1 MSPDIPQK
9 IGHYEILGVIG
20 RGGMATVYK
29 AFQPSLNRIVAIKVL
44 PPRYLSD
51 PVFVERFNR
60 EAQAVAMMNHPNIV
74 QIIDKDRDGDLLY
87 FVMEYVPGLTLQKL
101 LRQRRLTLPETLH
114 VAKEVGKGLECA
126 HRTGIVH
133 RDLNPR
139 NVLVSE
145 DLATVKVADFG
156 ISRVDVLRNAD
167 GTISTAEASLGTLF
181 YLAPEQG
188 ENPSGVDQRADI
200 YSLGVVCYEM
210 LTGKVPVGKF
220 SLPSQLN
227 KSLPPEI
234 DAIVLKCLASDPAH
248 RYASVGALLTDL
260 RRFEHDA
267 GLALASELKGLKRS
281 TSAWW
286 QQSKTG
292 LLKQRRAMAIGAG
305 VLVAVSLLV
314 FGALAAA
321 RWRASSVQ
329 DQAPAVTQ
337 ASPDPSAAGVAVPQE
352 VPATTQAPPAS
363 VEPAPLSSKAFADAA
378 ALPTAVT
385 PSGPPVSPAVVP
397 ERAGRAE
404 VARPPAD
411 AAGRA
416 LSAAQAKFEGG
427 QLDAALADTQAFLKD
442 YPGHPRTIEAKLLAG
457 RVREKQGRPSDA
469 VVVYEDIASKHAA
482 DPRSADALV
491 RHALIL
497 LSTPGKE
504 LASRDLLLD
513 ALRRSPDGPSA
524 LAALVAKG
532 AIEERR
538 KMYERD
544 PVLGSSSPS
553 ALISYRTITER
564 FPKAP
569 EAELAWW
576 RVGEMYESTKRYPQA
591 AQAFVDLG
599 THFPETRRDAWFRAA
614 ELFDKR
620 LDKPAD
626 ARAAYLK
633 VPSASSHY
641 AEAQRRAT
649 ALSR

>member
-1 MSPDIPQK
+1 MSPDVPQK

-29 AFQPSLNRIVAIKVL
+29 AYQPSLNRIVAIKVL
-44 PPRYLSD
+44 PPRYQAD

-87 FVMEYVPGLTLQKL
+87 FVMEYVPGLTLQKF
-101 LRQRRLTLPETLH
+101 LRQRRLTLPEALH

-139 NVLVSE
+139 NILVSE

-188 ENPSGVDQRADI
+188 ENPSSVDQRADI

-227 KSLPPEI
+227 KSLPPEV

-248 RYASVGALLTDL
+248 RYASVAAWLTDL
-260 RRFEHDA
+260 KRFEHDA

-281 TSAWW
+281 TSLWL
-286 QQSKTG
+286 QHSKTG

-305 VLVAVSLLV
+305 VLLAVSLLV
-314 FGALAAA
+314 FGTLAAV
-321 RWRASSVQ
+321 RWRASFVQ
-329 DQAPAVTQ
+329 PPTPAVTQ
-337 ASPDPSAAGVAVPQE
+337 ASPEPTAAEVPQE
-352 VPATTQAPPAS
+352 TLGTPAPLGPA
-363 VEPAPLSSKAFADAA
+363 EPAPLSSKAYADTA
-378 ALPTAVT
+378 ALPTAVM
-385 PSGPPVSPAVVP
+385 PSGVPVSPAVVP
-397 ERAGRAE
+397 ERTGRPDA
-404 VARPPAD
+404 ARPPAD
-411 AAGRA
+411 AAARTISAA
-416 LSAAQAKFEGG
+416 LSKFDGG
-427 QLDAALADTQAFLKD
+427 QLDAALADAQAFLKD

-469 VVVYEDIASKHAA
+469 VVVYEDVASKHAA

-497 LSTPGKE
+497 LSTPGKD
-504 LASRDLLLD
+504 LASRDLLSK
-513 ALRRSPDGPSA
+513 AIERSPDGPSA

-532 AIEERR
+532 GIEERR

-544 PVLGSSSPS
+544 PMLGSSSPS

-569 EAELAWW
+569 DAELAWW
-576 RVGEMYESTKRYPQA
+576 KVGEMYESTKRYPQA

-599 THFPETRRDAWFRAA
+599 THFPETKRDAWFRAA

-633 VPSASSHY
+633 VPSASAHY